1 MFKFSICSA
10 AHVSI
15 LHTHTNARGA
25 AGTLCG
31 LRRRRAARFAAL
43 ALRRTTAP
51 GRGRGSR
58 AEVGGDRILREPKFR
73 AALTS
78 SRIPGP
84 CGVAQA
90 LSTARGKE
98 VQGRSLRTPI
108 LFVDR
113 SIAPRNFRAQATIA
127 FRFASLSS

>member
-1 MFKFSICSA
+1 VEVAVIGS
-10 AHVSI
+10 
-15 LHTHTNARGA
+15 
-25 AGTLCG
+25 GT
-31 LRRRRAARFAAL
+31 
-43 ALRRTTAP
+43 
-51 GRGRGSR
+51 GSR
-58 AEVGGDRILREPKFR
+58 HRDSDGWQHAGARIGCPW
-73 AALTS
+73 
-78 SRIPGP
+78 
-84 CGVAQA
+84 GVAQA